1 MAPLVSAPMSCS
13 HVFVSNDHRRSSLE
27 IPLAGRV
34 QWYQGAPTA
43 AKLPRTM
50 SPALHSISK
59 SLVEALGQATQSLT
73 RSLFQSLLRGTLPT
87 LDGAVKLAG
96 LERPVEVL
104 RDRFG
109 VPQVFAESEQ
119 DLFFAQGYVH
129 AQDRFFQMELGR
141 RAGHGR
147 LSELVGKRA
156 LKFDRL
162 SRTMGLGR
170 IAASAGKNAPPET
183 LRIVEAYSAG
193 INAFLAHEPLPP
205 ELRLL
210 RLCRPEPWTP
220 ADTAAWSAIIAWSLT
235 ASWEPDLV
243 NGTAGEEDENGL
255 RAQVDPGFGPAKG
268 SNAWAVSPVRSAS
281 GSALLAGD
289 PHLLLGI
296 PCLWHEVGLY
306 SGPYSVVGASLPGTP
321 GVVIGHNQEI
331 SWSVTAALTDVQ
343 DLYAERFDNGNPH
356 RYEHAG
362 KWREA
367 EVREEEIPVRG
378 RRKPV
383 VHKVRTTLHGPV
395 VTDVL
400 SETNGQKDLALRWA
414 VPNPLQLVGAGLA
427 VNRARD
433 KEEFLDAVR
442 CWTVPNQ
449 NFVYADRTGVVGK
462 ALAGPV
468 PVRRD
473 YQGDRPVP
481 GWDGEHEWDG
491 FVPFEELPKG
501 FDPKEGYV
509 ASANEPP
516 EGGPFP
522 IPGSYLPGYR
532 KARIEALL
540 QATTKH
546 TLESFRA
553 MQGDLYCAPAH
564 TLAGRLAKLDPPP
577 RVPGWLLRELTA
589 WDGHLVAGSRPGG
602 ISRVTLEVLLGR
614 VMGYVTR
621 LDSPLPT
628 GIDAYFTN
636 LTPKLVQ
643 RLDDLPEKTLQEAL
657 EGAVEVLTRNCGPDP
672 AGWTWG
678 ALHAVELRHPLGIV
692 GPLRGILNRGPYPS
706 GGDSNTIWLAAFR
719 SGKPGRPSLD
729 PVTTGPSYRFA
740 VDTGDWDRGWSVISP
755 GQSGHP
761 ASANYDDQIE
771 LWQNVRYRPMVFGR
785 ETAELAARHHLT
797 LRSEAPG

>member
-1 MAPLVSAPMSCS
+1 MS
-13 HVFVSNDHRRSSLE
+13 
-27 IPLAGRV
+27 LA
-34 QWYQGAPTA
+34 
-43 AKLPRTM
+43 LP
-50 SPALHSISK
+50 SIGK
-59 SLVEALGQATQSLT
+59 SLVEAFGQATQPLT
-73 RSLFQSLLRGTLPT
+73 RSLFRSLLRRTLPK
-87 LDGAVKLAG
+87 LDGGTVLPG
-96 LERPVEVL
+96 LEGPVEVL

-109 VPQVFAESEQ
+109 VPQVFAESEW
-119 DLFFAQGYVH
+119 DLFFAQGFVH
-129 AQDRFFQMELGR
+129 AQDRFFQMEIGR

-170 IAASAGKNAPPET
+170 IAAGAGKNSLPET

-210 RLCRPEPWTP
+210 RLSHPEAWTP
-220 ADTAAWSAIIAWSLT
+220 ADTTAWSAIIAWSLT
-235 ASWEPDLV
+235 ASWEPDLI
-243 NGTAGEEDENGL
+243 NGITEEEDAL
-255 RAQVDPGFGPAKG
+255 RAQVNPGFGPAKG
-268 SNAWAVSPVRSAS
+268 SNAWAVSPGRSAS

-306 SGPYSVVGASLPGTP
+306 GGPYSVVGASLPGTP

-331 SWSVTAALTDVQ
+331 AWSVTAALTDVQ
-343 DLYAERFDNGNPH
+343 DLYAERFDNANPH
-356 RYEHAG
+356 RYKHAG
-362 KWREA
+362 KWRDA

-378 RRKPV
+378 RHEPV

-400 SETNGQKDLALRWA
+400 GEADGERDLALRWA
-414 VPNPLQLVGAGLA
+414 ASAPLQLVAAGLA

-433 KEEFLDAVR
+433 KEEFLDALR

-468 PVRRD
+468 PVRKD

-481 GWDGEHEWDG
+481 GWDGKHEWDG

-509 ASANEPP
+509 TSANEPP
-516 EGGPFP
+516 EGGPFL
-522 IPGSYLPGYR
+522 IPGAYLPGYR

-540 QATTKH
+540 QATAKH

-553 MQGDLYCAPAH
+553 IQGDLYCVPAH

-577 RVPGWLLRELTA
+577 GVPAWLQEELAA
-589 WDGHLVAGSRPGG
+589 WDGYLVASSRPGG
-602 ISRVTLEVLLGR
+602 ISQVALEVLLGR
-614 VMGYVTR
+614 VISDVTR

-628 GIDAYFTN
+628 GIDTYFTN
-636 LTPKLVQ
+636 LIPKLMQ
-643 RLDDLPEKTLQEAL
+643 KLDDLPERTLQEAL
-657 EGAVEVLTRNCGPDP
+657 QRAVKVLTENCSPDP
-672 AGWTWG
+672 ECWSWG
-678 ALHAVELRHPLGIV
+678 ALHAAELRHPLGILR
-692 GPLRGILNRGPYPS
+692 PLRSILNRGPYPS

-719 SGKPGRPSLD
+719 SGRPERPSFA
-729 PVTTGPSYRFA
+729 PVTTGPSYRFI
-740 VDTGDWDRGWSVISP
+740 VDAGDWDRAWSVIFP

-771 LWQNVRYRPMVFGR
+771 LWHNVRYRPMVFGR
-785 ETAELAARHHLT
+785 ETAELAAKRRLV
-797 LRSEAPG
+797 LKPG